1 MQGGVKPRLLFFGGI
16 MASMN
21 KRRITIVSIA
31 VFAAALSL
39 VFYLWPDGASPVV
52 EEAATAVAAGGA
64 RGSRADLLPELA
76 AHLDKHPRDAR
87 AWAIVARLKF
97 FRGDYA
103 GAGAAY
109 AHAVELP
116 GKLARDPLVWCEYA
130 DALAMANGG
139 RIAGKPRE
147 LIDHALVLDGKHPR
161 ALEMAG
167 SAEIE
172 AGNYAAALRYWEELL
187 SILPPDSP
195 VRGELATAVERTR
208 MRAGR

>member
-1 MQGGVKPRLLFFGGI
+1 M
-16 MASMN
+16 
-21 KRRITIVSIA
+21 A
-31 VFAAALSL
+31 VFAAA
-39 VFYLWPDGASPVV
+39 VAIVVHQWPDDASPVV
-52 EEAATAVAAGGA
+52 EEAATAAAAGGA

-97 FRGDYA
+97 LREDYA

-109 AHAVELP
+109 ARAVELP

-130 DALAMANGG
+130 DALAMVNGG

-147 LIDHALVLDGKHPR
+147 LIDHALALDAKHPR

-172 AGNYAAALRYWEELL
+172 AGNYAGALRYWEELL
-187 SILPPDSP
+187 SLLPADSP
-195 VRGELATAVERTR
+195 ARAELATAVERTR

>member
-1 MQGGVKPRLLFFGGI
+1 MVVL
-16 MASMN
+16 S
-21 KRRITIVSIA
+21 V
-31 VFAAALSL
+31 AAAI
-39 VFYLWPDGASPVV
+39 VVYRWPEDASPVV
-52 EEAATAVAAGGA
+52 EEAATVVAAGGA

-76 AHLDKHPRDAR
+76 AHLDKYPRDAR

-97 FRGDYA
+97 LRDDYA
-103 GAGAAY
+103 GAATAY
-109 AHAVELP
+109 ARAVELP
-116 GKLARDPLVWCEYA
+116 GKVARDPLVWCEYA

-139 RIAGKPRE
+139 RLAGKPRE
-147 LIDHALVLDGKHPR
+147 LVDHALALDAKNTR

-187 SILPPDSP
+187 SILPADSP
-195 VRGELATAVERTR
+195 DRAELARAVERTR